1 MAWRTVVHWL
11 EPFLGEREQ
20 LALGARGTLGGDHR
34 DRGARLGGE
43 SQAAGRHEVTG
54 RAKRQESEHVWGCSR
69 EVAASRC
76 NGKLH
81 EAPCWWPSGL
91 VGLGG
96 SRGSWWTPWLAM
108 GNSEWRPAGE
118 HLPRCLLPPP
128 RCLRGAAEI
137 QLVENLVNRHAHRTA
152 ALAATPLII
161 AAAPHARLQLRITGA
176 AHN

>member
-96 SRGSWWTPWLAM
+96 SVGLGGLPGWPWETVSGALLANTSLAACSRRRGAF
-108 GNSEWRPAGE
+108 AA
-118 HLPRCLLPPP
+118 PP
-128 RCLRGAAEI
+128 RSS
-137 QLVENLVNRHAHRTA
+137 
-152 ALAATPLII
+152 
-161 AAAPHARLQLRITGA
+161 
-176 AHN
+176 